1 VRAARILLCS
11 CCVFTKTS
19 KYLTIP
25 TVWLLLPLGV
35 VDLAVEEG
43 EFDFESNLAEF
54 DKVTIEPSGGGGDE
68 DAVDPY
74 SKDDFFD
81 TISSEA
87 TDRINGIDN
96 RLRGAA
102 ERNLNLDT
110 FGAVSLGNN
119 HGRRNYYGGRGG
131 GGGRDGHYGGG
142 RGGRGGRGRGR
153 GRGYNNNFNDR
164 HDQGGTSRPAP
175 RQNNR
180 WKESAST

>member
-1 VRAARILLCS
+1 M
-11 CCVFTKTS
+11 
-19 KYLTIP
+19 
-25 TVWLLLPLGV
+25 
-35 VDLAVEEG
+35 EEG

-54 DKVTIEPSGGGGDE
+54 DKVTIESTADGGGD

-131 GGGRDGHYGGG
+131 GGRDGHGGG

-153 GRGYNNNFNDR
+153 GRGYNNNHSNR
-164 HDQGGTSRPAP
+164 HDLGGSGPAP

>member
-1 VRAARILLCS
+1 M
-11 CCVFTKTS
+11 
-19 KYLTIP
+19 
-25 TVWLLLPLGV
+25 
-35 VDLAVEEG
+35 EG

-54 DKVTIEPSGGGGDE
+54 DKVNITSNE
-68 DAVDPY
+68 DGEDDQGADPY

-119 HGRRNYYGGRGG
+119 HGRKNFYGGRGG
-131 GGGRDGHYGGG
+131 GRDG

-153 GRGYNNNFNDR
+153 GRGYYYNSNYSSR
-164 HDQGGTSRPAP
+164 QEQGGSGSAP